1 MELNNAAANSTITE
15 APSKIPNDG
24 TGTAPGALWESN

>member
-1 MELNNAAANSTITE
+1 MELNNAAANSTLTE

-24 TGTAPGALWESN
+24 TGMAPGVL